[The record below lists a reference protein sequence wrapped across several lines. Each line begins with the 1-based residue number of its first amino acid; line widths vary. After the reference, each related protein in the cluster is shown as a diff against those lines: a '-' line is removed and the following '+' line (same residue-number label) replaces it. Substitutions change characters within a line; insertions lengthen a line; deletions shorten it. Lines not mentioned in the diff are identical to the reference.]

1 MNDRN
6 SPLLLSTAI
15 PYVKAAPHVGHAF
28 ELLIADA
35 LGRHQ
40 RQRGRQVR
48 LTGGT
53 DDHSLKNARAAAAR
67 GIPTRELVGEQGAIF
82 QHLQPALDVQLDDYL
97 HTSRDARHAPAVQAL
112 WRRCA
117 ERGDLYTRAYVGLYC
132 AGCEAF
138 LRTEDC
144 VDGRCPSHREPLET
158 VSERNWFFRLSH
170 YRERLLDALGGG
182 ALRILPRERHSEV
195 VSFVRAGLEDFSVS
209 RASGRS
215 RDWGIAVPDDPSQVI
230 YVWFDALANYLS
242 LLGFPEHT
250 PELATYWGPQAG
262 ERAHLIG
269 KDILR
274 FHAIYWPAILASAGL
289 PLPTSILTHGFLTSE
304 GKKISKS
311 LGNAIDPFQLVHD
324 YGVDAV
330 RFYFLRHL
338 HSTKDS
344 DFKVERLLE
353 AHDTELAGKLGNLLQ
368 RASAL
373 ALRHPGLELRR
384 HGSVASDADLR
395 LSDAA
400 GRASTEVTAAF
411 DGFAL
416 HQGLAAVFELIAAAN
431 RYADEQEPWTLSRR
445 AITTASALAAA
456 DLRSQLGHVL
466 WHLLEA
472 LRVAAVLL
480 WPFLPAAARRI
491 GARLG
496 VSAAQLEEA
505 RAARFGAQQRFC
517 LVAGPPLFPRLASG
531 GARSRVA

>member
-1 MNDRN
+1 MNNRN
-6 SPLLLSTAI
+6 PLYLSTAI
-15 PYVKAAPHVGHAF
+15 PYVNAAPHVGHAF

-35 LGRHQ
+35 LGRRE

-67 GIPTRELVGEQGAIF
+67 GIPTSELVRETGAIF
-82 QHLQPALDVQLDDYL
+82 RQLQATLDVELDGYL
-97 HTSRDARHAPAVQAL
+97 HTSRDARHVPAVRAL

-117 ERGDLYTRAYVGLYC
+117 ERGDLYTRDYVGRYC

-138 LRTEDC
+138 LQAGDC
-144 VDGRCPSHREPLET
+144 VDGRCPLHREPLET
-158 VSERNWFFRLSH
+158 VRERNWFFRLSR
-170 YRERLLDALGGG
+170 YREPLLEALESG
-182 ALRILPRERHSEV
+182 ALQVSPRERQREV

-209 RASGRS
+209 RAWSRA
-215 RDWGIAVPDDPSQVI
+215 RDWGIAVPDDPSQVV
-230 YVWFDALANYLS
+230 YVWFDALASYLS
-242 LLGFPEHT
+242 LLGYPERT
-250 PELATYWGPQAG
+250 PDLTTYWSDRPAQ
-262 ERAHLIG
+262 RQHLIG

-289 PLPTSILTHGFLTSE
+289 PTPTNVLVHGYLTLE
-304 GKKISKS
+304 GQKIGKS
-311 LGNAIDPFQLVHD
+311 LGNAIDPFGLVRS

-338 HSTKDS
+338 HTTKDS
-344 DFKVERLLE
+344 DFKLERLIE

-373 ALRHPGLELRR
+373 ALRHAGLELRR
-384 HGSVASDADLR
+384 HGTVASDADLR
-395 LSDAA
+395 LADAA
-400 GRASTEVTAAF
+400 GRARADVTAAF

-416 HQGLAAVFELIAAAN
+416 HEALAAIFELIAAAN

-445 AITTASALAAA
+445 AITTGSALAAA
-456 DLRSQLGHVL
+456 DLSSQLGHVL

-480 WPFLPAAARRI
+480 WPLLPGAARRI
-491 GARLG
+491 VGRLG
-496 VSAAQLEEA
+496 VSPGQLEDEL
-505 RAARFGAQQRFC
+505 AAAFGAHQSFR
-517 LVAGPPLFPRLASG
+517 LAGGPPLFPRLAS
-531 GARSRVA
+531 ARSRVA